1 MKSNNVFIA
10 DDSIINFI
18 APNDYTPG
26 SLRWQRVEQ
35 ALPLDGCTAKEMR
48 ALPLM
53 LSGTLGRWFTES
65 RIIAIDGVSFRNRQI
80 HETLASNGEG
90 GGSIEN

>member
-1 MKSNNVFIA
+1 
-10 DDSIINFI
+10 
-18 APNDYTPG
+18 
-26 SLRWQRVEQ
+26 
-35 ALPLDGCTAKEMR
+35 MR